1 MLPNQEGNTTA
12 IVERYVSQLAQIP
25 EDGQHDEIIRELLGR
40 AVGRLHMLCATVLYQ
55 SYPRLTQAP
64 LNLQAEELLSS
75 VVERLLKAMQKA
87 RPHGVREFFS
97 MANQHMRWELNDL
110 ARRLDKKDPDL
121 QLLESL
127 AIAPESSGAELS
139 QSARKML
146 QAIDDL
152 PVDVREVFSLVRIQG
167 VSQVEAAEV
176 LGVSAKTVQRRLNRS
191 LLLLSQSLSDVDLR
205 AKSTE
210 DE

>member
-1 MLPNQEGNTTA
+1 MLPYQEGNTTA